1 MESAALRSCRLPVR
15 LSVELLVSVLP
26 AAVFQA
32 ECPHA
37 ALCGRRRSALR
48 NAVLSV
54 CGVAEVGEFG
64 EQIRDGRSVQN
75 TTKRPF
81 VICELL
87 CDAKDGWREMGD
99 PKFQFGHPELE
110 IKAQQIR
117 MCVLVLW
124 AQAAVLL
131 GAGRSRRSV
140 CCVPMLPACSSA
152 SVPCSLCVL
161 LFISVRAGWFP
172 VCKALR
178 CDVCWDPNA
187 AWCSCMARG
196 AELAGRQREWHG
208 CRRQRARIG
217 KGFGLR
223 CAQSSLGNEVSF
235 FPSSLGKV
243 GENKASC

>member
-1 MESAALRSCRLPVR
+1 MESAALRWCRLPVR

-37 ALCGRRRSALR
+37 ALRGRRRSALR

-75 TTKRPF
+75 TTERPF

-99 PKFQFGHPELE
+99 PKFQFDPPELE

-117 MCVLVLW
+117 MCWCFGRRQQCSLVRGAPGALC
-124 AQAAVLL
+124 AVSPCSQPAARLL
-131 GAGRSRRSV
+131 FHA
-140 CCVPMLPACSSA
+140 PFAFCSSFL
-152 SVPCSLCVL
+152 SVSDGFPC
-161 LFISVRAGWFP
+161 A
-172 VCKALR
+172 K
-178 CDVCWDPNA
+178 
-187 AWCSCMARG
+187 
-196 AELAGRQREWHG
+196 H
-208 CRRQRARIG
+208 
-217 KGFGLR
+217 
-223 CAQSSLGNEVSF
+223 
-235 FPSSLGKV
+235 
-243 GENKASC
+243 